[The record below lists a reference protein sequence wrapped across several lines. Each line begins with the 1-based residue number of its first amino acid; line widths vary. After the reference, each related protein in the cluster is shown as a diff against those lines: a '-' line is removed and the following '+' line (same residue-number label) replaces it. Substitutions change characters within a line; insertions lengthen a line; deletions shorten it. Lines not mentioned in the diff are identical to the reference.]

1 LEKATGKTSAT
12 VAFGTEAAQMKTLG
26 SEAVVIGPGDIRE
39 AHRTGE
45 FVPIDELE
53 RCAEV
58 LRQSIQQICQGN
70 RR

>member
-1 LEKATGKTSAT
+1 
-12 VAFGTEAAQMKTLG
+12 MKTLG

-53 RCAEV
+53 GCAEV

-70 RR
+70 RM